1 MNLVQVH
8 VLENGVFDY
17 GQNLI
22 NARLYDFKMQF
33 VREQECFSDTW
44 FMVVPVAN
52 IPGLVFHSSQ
62 PIGLKNCFEPRQSKR
77 NTEWILFMHVVKNCA
92 LDYIYNLLSLHD

>member
-22 NARLYDFKMQF
+22 NARLYGFKMQF
-33 VREQECFSDTW
+33 VPEQNCYSDT
-44 FMVVPVAN
+44 
-52 IPGLVFHSSQ
+52 
-62 PIGLKNCFEPRQSKR
+62 
-77 NTEWILFMHVVKNCA
+77 
-92 LDYIYNLLSLHD
+92 